1 MTLNSLRENSQSNDV
16 RRESNSHIS
25 KILTSFLKVVASF
38 QPILTHP
45 PSVAV
50 MKGTHLSAPVSTTAR
65 HPMALQGAKPQ
76 ARVSKPNAHHHDPAN
91 ELTISVKD
99 WKSYI

>member
-1 MTLNSLRENSQSNDV
+1 
-16 RRESNSHIS
+16 
-25 KILTSFLKVVASF
+25 
-38 QPILTHP
+38 
-45 PSVAV
+45 
-50 MKGTHLSAPVSTTAR
+50 
-65 HPMALQGAKPQ
+65 MALQGAKPQ